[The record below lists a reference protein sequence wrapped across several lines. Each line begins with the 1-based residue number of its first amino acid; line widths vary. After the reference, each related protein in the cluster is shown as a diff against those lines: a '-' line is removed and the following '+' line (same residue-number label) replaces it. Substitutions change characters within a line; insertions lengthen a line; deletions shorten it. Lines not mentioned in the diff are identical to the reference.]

1 MPNRRPRVRD
11 ALIHRL
17 LDNENRN
24 VDYIL
29 ITNCK
34 EFGKGLI
41 SKTLKYLEINQK
53 RSAMRSPTL

>member
-1 MPNRRPRVRD
+1 MPNRLPHVID

-17 LDNENRN
+17 LDNENLN

-41 SKTLKYLEINQK
+41 GNTSKKNEFNQK
-53 RSAMRSPTL
+53 GPAK